1 MPRVSIIIEG
11 MKLYHSGGGANILA
25 NILIFFPK

>member
-11 MKLYHSGGGANILA
+11 MKLYHSGGGANVLARISIL
-25 NILIFFPK
+25 FPK